1 MTNVDAFVPPR
12 LCNSIEFWQLCDT
25 LTVVQAAL
33 LIAGEA
39 PLQPK
44 YIDKYLPGGRH
55 RSTGFNAVMAALVK
69 AIETKQLAAD
79 SGGNTCIVNWDDST
93 IRMKDLRAW
102 LKSRGFTTGFFFP

>member
-1 MTNVDAFVPPR
+1 MTNADASVPPR
-12 LCNSIEFWQLCDT
+12 LCDSIEFWQLCDT

-44 YIDKYLPGGRH
+44 HIDKYLPGWRH
-55 RSTGFNAVMAALVK
+55 RSTGFDAVTSALVK

-79 SGGNTCIVNWDDST
+79 SGGHTCIENWDDST
-93 IRMKDLRAW
+93 IRVKDLRAW
-102 LKSRGFTTGFFFP
+102 LKSRGFTKGFFFP